1 MRRRLLALCVAG
13 AALAALVAAPAYA
26 APGGDAPEVD
36 GDLVGCGTDTPE
48 FTVNLVGRKGG
59 FWFNNA
65 IYHPDS
71 ALAAALP
78 VPSALEYSLGATLA
92 PGDYE
97 VSTISVDDHTGDPF
111 RLLFGIVDRS
121 PIEAYGL
128 AFDLGGA
135 GEVIAPGRVP
145 DLPDDD
151 NWYADVP
158 LATEVPL
165 SWSVGPDNPLFP
177 QSDPVT
183 PPEVLASLPGYSLG
197 TVSLATPQ
205 TSVWAAHIG
214 LLDMVEPVDA
224 GSIVPYFATFTCT
237 DVDDCDDNYSDVNL
251 ITLDPTNPQPGDSVT
266 VTSDGFEPGVT
277 VDILLQPATGPP
289 PSTLLGTSVIGDFDT
304 PDAGKLDATVV
315 IPGDLPDGAWQILVI
330 SQKCSADQGT
340 ADFTVGDSIVVAG
353 TQTGTGVSPAANVL
367 GSTQSALATTGSNRT
382 LSLAGLAVG
391 LLALGGVFV
400 MTGDRRLG
408 RRTESEPT

>member
-1 MRRRLLALCVAG
+1 MRRRLLALCMAG
-13 AALAALVAAPAYA
+13 AALAALVGAPAYA

-36 GDLVGCGTDTPE
+36 GELVGCGTDTPE

-78 VPSALEYSLGATLA
+78 VPSALEYTLGATLA
-92 PGDYE
+92 PGDYD
-97 VSTISVDDHTGDPF
+97 VSTISVDNHTEDPF

-121 PIEAYGL
+121 PIESYGL

-158 LATEVPL
+158 LATQVPL

-183 PPEVLASLPGYSLG
+183 PPDVLASLPGFSLG
-197 TVSLATPQ
+197 TVSLPRRRPRCGPHTSASSTASSRSTPAASSP
-205 TSVWAAHIG
+205 TS
-214 LLDMVEPVDA
+214 
-224 GSIVPYFATFTCT
+224 
-237 DVDDCDDNYSDVNL
+237 
-251 ITLDPTNPQPGDSVT
+251 
-266 VTSDGFEPGVT
+266 
-277 VDILLQPATGPP
+277 P
-289 PSTLLGTSVIGDFDT
+289 PSPAPTST
-304 PDAGKLDATVV
+304 T
-315 IPGDLPDGAWQILVI
+315 
-330 SQKCSADQGT
+330 
-340 ADFTVGDSIVVAG
+340 
-353 TQTGTGVSPAANVL
+353 
-367 GSTQSALATTGSNRT
+367 ATTT
-382 LSLAGLAVG
+382 TA
-391 LLALGGVFV
+391 
-400 MTGDRRLG
+400 T
-408 RRTESEPT
+408 